1 MIKKR
6 AGWLT
11 VLFLGEMLTAT
22 AMGHFITQ
30 LEHAVVLALFI
41 PLIISSG
48 GNSGSQASTLI
59 IRSLALRG
67 SRFARLVL
75 CLDPRIWLWHCF
87 GGYFRGDWAL

>member
-22 AMGHFITQ
+22 AMGHFITE
-30 LEHAVVLALFI
+30 LEHAVILALFI

-48 GNSGSQASTLI
+48 GNSGRKPL
-59 IRSLALRG
+59 RSLFDRWLYE
-67 SRFARLVL
+67 RL
-75 CLDPRIWLWHCF
+75 I
-87 GGYFRGDWAL
+87 